1 MGPTGRLAGIFKP
14 LNEAKLSTLSSAY
27 YSRDCQSRGGTR
39 VSAANHDLH
48 VGAHTELA
56 GLAATERGRPNCL
69 ETRCLCDVAA
79 SHCLDQCARCGNDIR
94 AGSVHVSVYQWG
106 KRLDPTNGRCSDV
119 EMVATRESAKGDD
132 CDAEVSPIA
141 EMISPRNPEA
151 VAIKRIVGLE
161 GDTVHTRPP
170 YPFPKV
176 KVPKGHVWIEGD
188 GRPGHTIDSNT
199 YGPVSKRLLV
209 GRVTHILYPFH
220 KFGAVKWWEHIP
232 RPIERRARNEDL

>member
-1 MGPTGRLAGIFKP
+1 MTSMWVRIQNWRGWRPQSVVGQTAWRLGVFATWLPAIAWINAHVVETTSVRGQSMYPYINGEKD
-14 LNEAKLSTLSSAY
+14 STLRTDVVLTWKWSP
-27 YSRDCQSRGGTR
+27 QENLQRG
-39 VSAANHDLH
+39 
-48 VGAHTELA
+48 
-56 GLAATERGRPNCL
+56 
-69 ETRCLCDVAA
+69 
-79 SHCLDQCARCGNDIR
+79 
-94 AGSVHVSVYQWG
+94 
-106 KRLDPTNGRCSDV
+106 
-119 EMVATRESAKGDD
+119 
-132 CDAEVSPIA
+132 
-141 EMISPRNPEA
+141 MIVTLRSPRNPEA